1 MGALGHY
8 LEAEGIAT
16 TQISLVREHTAAINP
31 PRALWV
37 PFILGRPFGVPG
49 DAAFQMRVLKA
60 ALHLLTIKAGPALV
74 DYMEEAPAPAVEDT
88 AGMVCPVSFGS
99 GEATD
104 LPSRFGRE
112 VEELAQ
118 WYDLAVQR
126 RGRTTVGLSGLTPVD
141 AARFVVSFL
150 GDAPAPVFREGL
162 SAGDALKL
170 ATEDLRAYYFE
181 AAGAQPGAPRAADV
195 QHWFWHDTAGGRVF
209 AELQKA
215 GLASSD
221 ESVRQLAKR
230 SLIPRAIGY
239 ALGLEV
245 HTPPASEN
253 VSAK

>member
-1 MGALGHY
+1 VGALGHY

-60 ALHLLTIKAGPALV
+60 ALHLLTLKAGPALV
-74 DYMEEAPAPAVEDT
+74 DYMEDAPAPATDDT

-104 LPSRFGRE
+104 LPSRFARE
-112 VEELAQ
+112 MEELAQ

-126 RGRTTVGLSGLTPVD
+126 RGRTTVGLSGLAPAD

-150 GDAPAPVFREGL
+150 GDTPSPVYREGL
-162 SAGDALKL
+162 TAGDALKL

-181 AAGAQPGAPRAADV
+181 AAGAQPGMPRAADIA
-195 QHWFWHDTAGGRVF
+195 HWFWHDTAGGRVF

-215 GLASSD
+215 GLAGSE
-221 ESVRQLAKR
+221 ESIRQFVRR
-230 SLIPRAIGY
+230 SLVPRAV
-239 ALGLEV
+239 AHAMGLEAY
-245 HTPPASEN
+245 TPPASEN
-253 VSAK
+253 VSAT